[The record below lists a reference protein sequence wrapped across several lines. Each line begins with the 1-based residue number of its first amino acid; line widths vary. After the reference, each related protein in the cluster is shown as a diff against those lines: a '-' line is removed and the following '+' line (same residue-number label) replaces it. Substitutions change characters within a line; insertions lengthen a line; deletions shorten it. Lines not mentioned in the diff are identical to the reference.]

1 MRNDQVTAF
10 PAIRLAENSQADTPA
25 ELCCRKLKELS
36 DRLDQFHAF
45 GKGQF
50 VKWKS
55 GLKNR
60 KFPDYGEPAI
70 VTAVLPSPVFDPS
83 EVSSASPYFQE
94 PLSII
99 IGTYRDDD
107 FLEFR
112 VDGRRFRAVRIL
124 NLSGASDLAKLLP
137 PGLFSPTNASA
148 ASAGGNRLGSMAT
161 ERMICDGFRA
171 LSPSSDA
178 LRAIATIVPPCP
190 ILGGKPHRSDARRNG
205 RRVGSRTEN
214 G

>member
-1 MRNDQVTAF
+1 MYMPNFLDGFDRLVAF
-10 PAIRLAENSQADTPA
+10 DAETTGKRTPDAEFIRKQPFAWRAPGIIIEVGFVEMLRDGEAWRKADTPA

-36 DRLDQFHAF
+36 DRLDQFHAS

-60 KFPDYGEPAI
+60 RFPDYGEPAI
-70 VTAVLPSPVFDPS
+70 VTAVLPSPIFDPS

-99 IGTYRDDD
+99 IGTYREDD

-112 VDGRRFRAVRIL
+112 VDGRRFEPFE
-124 NLSGASDLAKLLP
+124 S
-137 PGLFSPTNASA
+137 
-148 ASAGGNRLGSMAT
+148 
-161 ERMICDGFRA
+161 
-171 LSPSSDA
+171 
-178 LRAIATIVPPCP
+178 
-190 ILGGKPHRSDARRNG
+190 
-205 RRVGSRTEN
+205 
-214 G
+214 